1 MEDMG
6 QTMAKSEKQKLK
18 LLYIMQCLTE
28 KTDAEHSVTTQEIID
43 YIVYAK
49 EKGCSMTGPEDPEI
63 EYINILK
70 EDDHGTLV

>member
-49 EKGCSMTGPEDPEI
+49 EKGCSMQGTEDPEV
-63 EYINILK
+63 EYLNVLSDERQVWK
-70 EDDHGTLV
+70 